1 MIKKENRQ
9 EKPKNSKLVQFF
21 NNPWRIAFIVLVAVL
36 VGFSLVLINRIT
48 TPRMTYDK
56 SAPKIETK
64 GKAILDINMKKAQ
77 VNESL
82 NFFMKDMMEE
92 SGVDYSFNLE
102 NEAMIDGTF
111 KLLGHETHF
120 YLYFDPFVL
129 NDGNIQLRAKSLSVG
144 SLNVPIP
151 AMINYISSTTD
162 LPDWIE
168 IDADKQIIN
177 LHLDKFKMK
186 NGLAIKA
193 KKINLIDDDISF
205 SLYLPKEEA
214 KDKTSKESTK
224 ESTKESSKEKSKEK

>member
-1 MIKKENRQ
+1 MTKKENRQ
-9 EKPKNSKLVQFF
+9 EKIKKSKIVQFF
-21 NNPWRIAFIVLVAVL
+21 NNPWKTAFILLVAVL

-48 TPRMTYDK
+48 TPRMSYDK

-64 GKAILDINMKKAQ
+64 SKPILDINMKKAQ

-102 NEAMIDGTF
+102 NDALIDGTF

-129 NDGNIQLRAKSLSVG
+129 SDGNVQLRAKSLSVG

-168 IDADKQIIN
+168 IDADAQIIN

-205 SLYLPKEEA
+205 SLYLPKDA
-214 KDKTSKESTK
+214 GKDKKKSDTKDSTK
-224 ESTKESSKEKSKEK
+224 ETSTEKSKEK